1 MDLLRHSTRPA
12 SYFKEFPLGFK
23 AIILTSIFRWVVITA
38 LVGVFAEAQ
47 SAAPGSISHL
57 YRMQLSTGQ
66 TVSGTWRGARL
77 QSATKLTSTPAA
89 GWVLIGAT
97 ASDRNGTKRL
107 VYSDSSSGALAV
119 NFYGQDEKF
128 LASASL
134 APLGAGWTA
143 RAVADF
149 GGNGNLDVIAVHEG
163 TGQVAVN
170 FFGGSQGTTLLRS
183 ETISP
188 LSATGWNV
196 VGAADL
202 DGDGHPD
209 LLLQNSS
216 TRQVMVAYLG
226 GASGT
231 AVTASQELNSSS
243 FGGWTA
249 VGMQDMNGD
258 GHPDLI
264 LVNDATGESIV
275 NYYGGELGVAYLGS
289 SYLDRSG
296 SPDWKLVVP
305 SRSAPA
311 VMDTR
316 NSVPSSAVVGRAG
329 SDSLAA
335 QQGNANVNVT
345 PVLIFNGTGTSPNDV
360 TAIEN
365 VVKAK
370 GLAYHTANS
379 SQLDGMSQSQLM
391 AYKLFIVPGGNS
403 ITIGNNLSSKATT
416 TVRDAVSQ
424 GLNYLGICAGG
435 FFGGYSEYN
444 GIDLTSGVWFNLYAD
459 YFKGIHKEAV
469 AISFPGGTK
478 LDIYWQNGPDLSGW
492 GQIIGKYPNGSTA
505 LTEGYWGKGFVIL
518 SGVHPE
524 APAGWRSGMNFFT
537 PLDVD
542 LAFAGTLVTSAL
554 NRVTLPHF

>member
-1 MDLLRHSTRPA
+1 VR
-12 SYFKEFPLGFK
+12 FK
-23 AIILTSIFRWVVITA
+23 AIILAGIFLCVVITA
-38 LVGVFAEAQ
+38 SAGAFAEVQ
-47 SAAPGSISHL
+47 VAASGSISHL

-77 QSATKLTSTPAA
+77 QSATKLGSTPAA
-89 GWVLIGAT
+89 GWVLVGAT

-107 VYSDSSSGALAV
+107 VYSDKSSGALAV
-119 NFYGQDEKF
+119 NFYGKDESF
-128 LASASL
+128 LGSVSLAS
-134 APLGAGWTA
+134 LGAGWTA
-143 RAVADF
+143 RAVADI
-149 GGNGNLDVIAVHEG
+149 GGNGNLDVIAADKS
-163 TGQVAVN
+163 TGQVGVF
-170 FFGGSQGTTLLRS
+170 FFGGPQGTTLLRN

-188 LSATGWNV
+188 LSAMGWNV

-202 DGDGHPD
+202 NGDGHPD

-226 GASGT
+226 GPSGT
-231 AVTASQELNSSS
+231 AVTATQELNSSS

-249 VGMQDMNGD
+249 VGMQDMNAD

-275 NYYGGELGVAYLGS
+275 NYYGGELGVSYLGS

-305 SRSAPA
+305 SISAPA
-311 VMDTR
+311 TVGTT
-316 NSVPSSAVVGRAG
+316 NSVASSPIVGLAG

-335 QQGNANVNVT
+335 QQANANPNPNTNTT
-345 PVLIFNGTGTSPNDV
+345 PVLIFNGTGTSPSDV
-360 TAIEN
+360 TAVES
-365 VVKAK
+365 VVKTL
-370 GLAYHTANS
+370 GLAYHTADS
-379 SQLDGMSQSQLM
+379 SQLDAISQSQLL

-416 TVRDAVSQ
+416 TVRDAVAQ

-435 FFGGYSEYN
+435 FFGGYSKYN
-444 GIDLTSGVWFNLYAD
+444 GLDLTSGKWFNLYAD
-459 YFKGIHKEAV
+459 YYKGIHKEAV

-478 LDIYWQNGPDLSGW
+478 LDIYWQNGPELSGW

-505 LTEGYWGKGFVIL
+505 ITEGYWGKGFVLL

-524 APAGWRSGMNFFT
+524 APAGWRSGMHFFT